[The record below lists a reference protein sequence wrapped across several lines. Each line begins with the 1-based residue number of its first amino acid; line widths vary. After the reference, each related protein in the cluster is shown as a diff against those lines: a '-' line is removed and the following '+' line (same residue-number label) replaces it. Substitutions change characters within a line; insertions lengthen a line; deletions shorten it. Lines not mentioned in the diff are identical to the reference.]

1 MRAAGAAASRCACVI
16 ACLVRV
22 VALTLLPVPVVGVVA
37 LALLPLPVVAQSAAE
52 PASPVAGPATLPAP
66 GPAQAAPNALLA
78 APLLD
83 ELLRSGLIGGQSEPM
98 RAFSWSIVIRRPLR
112 SPRRHRE
119 VFEGTPPGAP
129 PGLSPMVR
137 NELTPKGET
146 RRTVR
151 GVSVR
156 GLMFLRPSERE
167 LDVRVLGLQMPLR
180 EGHRFRLEYIDEG
193 GSLNED
199 CVVGGTVAA
208 STVHPAIPGDA
219 RRIECSGR
227 GDYHGIGLRVTASV
241 VYLEVPGVFVG
252 VEQAIESPIGRFRT
266 GTDIVEFAMA
276 NP

>member
-1 MRAAGAAASRCACVI
+1 M
-16 ACLVRV
+16 ACLGCV
-22 VALTLLPVPVVGVVA
+22 VAVVSWST
-37 LALLPLPVVAQSAAE
+37 PVVAQPVAAPA
-52 PASPVAGPATLPAP
+52 PASV
-66 GPAQAAPNALLA
+66 QAAPNALLA

-83 ELLRSGLIGGQSEPM
+83 ELRGSGLIGSHSEPV
-98 RAFSWSIVIRRPLR
+98 RAFSWSVVIRRPLR

-137 NELTPKGET
+137 DELTPTGET

-156 GLMFLRPSERE
+156 GLMFVRPAERE
-167 LDVRVLGLQMPLR
+167 LDVRVVGLQMPLR
-180 EGHRFRLEYIDEG
+180 EGHRFRLEYVDEG
-193 GSLNED
+193 GSLYED

-227 GDYHGIGLRVTASV
+227 GDYHGIGLRVTARV
-241 VYLEVPGVFVG
+241 VYLEIPGVFVG

-266 GTDIVEFAMA
+266 GTDVVEFAMA
-276 NP
+276 NR

>member
-1 MRAAGAAASRCACVI
+1 M
-16 ACLVRV
+16 
-22 VALTLLPVPVVGVVA
+22 
-37 LALLPLPVVAQSAAE
+37 Q
-52 PASPVAGPATLPAP
+52 
-66 GPAQAAPNALLA
+66 
-78 APLLD
+78 
-83 ELLRSGLIGGQSEPM
+83 SGLIGNHLEPM
-98 RAFSWSIVIRRPLR
+98 RAFTWSVVIRRPLR

-119 VFEGTPPGAP
+119 AFEGTPAGML

-137 NELTPKGET
+137 EELTPAGET

-167 LDVRVLGLQMPLR
+167 LDVRVVDLRMPLR
-180 EGHRFRLEYIDEG
+180 EGHRFRIEYIDEG
-193 GSLNED
+193 GSLSED

-208 STVHPAIPGDA
+208 STVHPAIPGAA
-219 RRIECSGR
+219 RRIECTGR

-276 NP
+276 HP